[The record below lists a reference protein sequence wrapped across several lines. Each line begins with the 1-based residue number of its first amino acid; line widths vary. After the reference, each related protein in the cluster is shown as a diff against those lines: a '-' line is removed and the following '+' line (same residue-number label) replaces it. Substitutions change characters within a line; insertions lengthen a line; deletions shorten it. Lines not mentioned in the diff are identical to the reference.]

1 MKMSNIKLIRTQS
14 NEEIIAEVVEET
26 EQGISFKNP
35 CVLGPTEKGLGF
47 FPWMPFAELDGFVL
61 PKSEIRYTLV
71 LKSELRNEYANAFSK
86 LVTPDSGLKLVQ

>member
-1 MKMSNIKLIRTQS
+1 MSNIKLIRTQS

-47 FPWMPFAELDGFVL
+47 FPWMPLLNWMDSFFQRVKFV
-61 PKSEIRYTLV
+61 TL
-71 LKSELRNEYANAFSK
+71 
-86 LVTPDSGLKLVQ
+86 